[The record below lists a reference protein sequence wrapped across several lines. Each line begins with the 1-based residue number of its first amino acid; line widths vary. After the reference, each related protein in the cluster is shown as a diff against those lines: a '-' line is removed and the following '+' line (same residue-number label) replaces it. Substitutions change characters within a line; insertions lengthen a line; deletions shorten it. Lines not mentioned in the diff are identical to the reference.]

1 MQQQQQSQQQQQP
14 MYTPKGPQMSETPAV
29 ITSKDLLYLTDMMS
43 WNLMALKK
51 AHFYAGQCHINEI
64 SQALEK
70 ACQMHERHYNQ
81 ILQHMQKHTGQ
92 APQNSSQNQNQQG
105 QQMQ

>member
-1 MQQQQQSQQQQQP
+1 MQQQQSQQQQQQP
-14 MYTPKGPQMSETPAV
+14 FYTPKTGQMSETPAV

-43 WNLMALKK
+43 WNLLALKK
-51 AHFYAGQCHINEI
+51 AHFFAGQCHMPEI

-70 ACQMHERHYNQ
+70 ACQMHERHYRQ
-81 ILQHMQKHTGQ
+81 ILDHMQKHTGQ
-92 APQNSSQNQNQQG
+92 APQQPSQNQQS

>member
-1 MQQQQQSQQQQQP
+1 MQQQQSQQQQQQP
-14 MYTPKGPQMSETPAV
+14 FYTPKGPQMSEAPAV

-43 WNLMALKK
+43 WNLLALKK
-51 AHFYAGQCHINEI
+51 AHFYAGQCQMSEI

-70 ACQMHERHYNQ
+70 ACQMHERHYRQ
-81 ILQHMQKHTGQ
+81 ILNHMQKHTGQ
-92 APQNSSQNQNQQG
+92 APQMPNQSQIQS

>member
-1 MQQQQQSQQQQQP
+1 MHQQQSQQQQQP
-14 MYTPKGPQMSETPAV
+14 MYTPKGPQASETPEV

-43 WNLMALKK
+43 WNLVAIKK
-51 AHFYAGQCHINEI
+51 AHFFAGQCQMPEI

-70 ACQMHERHYNQ
+70 ACQMHQRHYRQ
-81 ILQHMQKHTGQ
+81 ILDHMQQHTGQ
-92 APQNSSQNQNQQG
+92 QPQDPNQNQMQG

>member
-1 MQQQQQSQQQQQP
+1 MQQQQSQQQQP

-51 AHFYAGQCHINEI
+51 AHFYAGQCHIDEI

-70 ACQMHERHYNQ
+70 ACQMHERHYRQ
-81 ILQHMQKHTGQ
+81 ILDHMQKHTGQ
-92 APQNSSQNQNQQG
+92 PPQNPSQNQNQG

>member
-1 MQQQQQSQQQQQP
+1 MQQQQQLQQQP
-14 MYTPKGPQMSETPAV
+14 FYTPPGKQMSETPDV

-43 WNLMALKK
+43 WNLLALKK
-51 AHFYAGQCHINEI
+51 AHFFAGQCQMPEI

-70 ACQMHERHYNQ
+70 ACQMHERHYRQ
-81 ILQHMQKHTGQ
+81 ILEHMQKHTGQ
-92 APQNSSQNQNQQG
+92 APQQPNQNQG